1 MQVSPSSALIASGV
15 LGSAVAVGT
24 LAFLGSSVP
33 EDVWNHPVPGSVHVA
48 FATLLVV
55 VHLLSAH
62 GFWGLSRVDGATR
75 VVRVAALVGAASQ
88 VLLSACEAASGT
100 LVGVAMTSGAATAVG
115 SAFGVVSMVYAV
127 ATLIGGVALARRR
140 LLPGA
145 NWSVA
150 ASGAILL
157 FLVTPA
163 NITGATVLRMVAL
176 TLWSLVFVWMGRG
189 LATAARSPVLART

>member
-1 MQVSPSSALIASGV
+1 MQVSPSRSLIASGV
-15 LGSAVAVGT
+15 LGSGVGLAT

-33 EDVWNHPVPGSVHVA
+33 EGVWNYPVPGAVHVA
-48 FATLLVV
+48 FAALLVV

-62 GFWGLSRVDGATR
+62 GFLGLSRVEGATR
-75 VVRVAALVGAASQ
+75 GVRVAALVGAGSQ
-88 VLLSACEAASGT
+88 LLLSACEAASGT
-100 LVGVAMTSGAATAVG
+100 LAGVAMTSGAATAVG
-115 SAFGVVSMVYAV
+115 SGFGVASVVYAV
-127 ATLIGGVALARRR
+127 ATLIGGVALAQRR

-157 FLVTPA
+157 LLVTPA
-163 NITGATVLRMVAL
+163 NIAGATVLRIVAL

-189 LATAARSPVLART
+189 LANATGSPALAHA

>member
-1 MQVSPSSALIASGV
+1 MQVSPSSSLIASGV
-15 LGSAVAVGT
+15 LGSGVGLAT

-33 EDVWNHPVPGSVHVA
+33 EGVWNHPVPGAVHVA
-48 FATLLVV
+48 FAALLVV

-62 GFWGLSRVDGATR
+62 GFLGLSRVEGATR
-75 VVRVAALVGAASQ
+75 GVRVAALVGAGSQ
-88 VLLSACEAASGT
+88 LLLSACEVASGT
-100 LVGVAMTSGAATAVG
+100 LAGVAMTSGAATAVG
-115 SAFGVVSMVYAV
+115 SGFGVASVVYAV
-127 ATLIGGVALARRR
+127 ATLIGGVALAQRR

-157 FLVTPA
+157 LLVTPA
-163 NITGATVLRMVAL
+163 NIAGATVLRIVAL

-189 LATAARSPVLART
+189 LANATGSPALAHA

>member
-1 MQVSPSSALIASGV
+1 MQVSPSSSLVASGV

-33 EDVWNHPVPGSVHVA
+33 EGVWNYPVPGAVHVV
-48 FATLLVV
+48 FAVLLVV
-55 VHLLSAH
+55 VHLLGAH
-62 GFWGLSRVDGATR
+62 GFLGLSRVDGATR
-75 VVRVAALVGAASQ
+75 GVRFATLVGAGSQ
-88 VLLSACEAASGT
+88 VLLSACEAASAT
-100 LVGVAMTSGAATAVG
+100 LVGMAMTSRAATAVG
-115 SAFGVVSMVYAV
+115 SAFGVASLLYAV

-163 NITGATVLRMVAL
+163 NIAGITVLRIVAL
-176 TLWSLVFVWMGRG
+176 TLWSVVFVWMGRG
-189 LATAARSPVLART
+189 LANATGSPARAGA